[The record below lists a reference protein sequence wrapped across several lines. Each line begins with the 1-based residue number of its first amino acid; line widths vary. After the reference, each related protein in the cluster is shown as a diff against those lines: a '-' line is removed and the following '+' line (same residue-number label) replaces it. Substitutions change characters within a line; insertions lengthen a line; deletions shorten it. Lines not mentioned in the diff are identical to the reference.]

1 MNRSKPHFVENLAVT
16 FSLVVQPEEE
26 DSTTSEEE
34 EKHKGDPVDKQQED
48 EEPPE
53 IDVPLDFMDQDDDQL
68 LEAAEEDGSPD
79 PLMF

>member
-1 MNRSKPHFVENLAVT
+1 MP
-16 FSLVVQPEEE
+16 FSHAVQPEEE

-34 EKHKGDPVDKQQED
+34 EHKGDPVDEQQEE

-53 IDVPLDFMDQDDDQL
+53 IDLPLDFMDQDGDQL
-68 LEAAEEDGSPD
+68 VEAAEEDGSPD

>member
-1 MNRSKPHFVENLAVT
+1 MQNLAVT

-34 EKHKGDPVDKQQED
+34 KHKGDSVDKQQED